1 MYVACFKNTLIDLS
15 QECYLYL
22 FWITIK
28 NFIPQIYANYC
39 SGTLYN
45 TLIMSQGVHCK
56 SLRWMIVASGDSIT
70 AMFYIFGTWFIKKL
84 PAIIYNK
91 T

>member
-1 MYVACFKNTLIDLS
+1 
-15 QECYLYL
+15 
-22 FWITIK
+22 
-28 NFIPQIYANYC
+28 
-39 SGTLYN
+39 
-45 TLIMSQGVHCK
+45 MSQGVHCK